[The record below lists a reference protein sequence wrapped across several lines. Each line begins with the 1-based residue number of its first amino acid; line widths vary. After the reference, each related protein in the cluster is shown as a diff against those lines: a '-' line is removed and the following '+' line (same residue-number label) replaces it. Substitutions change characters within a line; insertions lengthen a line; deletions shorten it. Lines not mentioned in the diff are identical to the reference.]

1 MKKST
6 YYELGEH
13 ALKQRLNALRLA
25 RRDIKDIDRLHVRIS
40 ESNAK
45 MGLIPSISLL
55 PVIDCGNCGCCAK
68 SCYDLRHDMI
78 YPQSIMARSINSMI
92 FDTNP
97 ARYFREIDAWLTFN
111 YPRAFRWHIGGDIK
125 SSSYLEGMVDI
136 AEKHK
141 DISFLA
147 FTKMFNIINE
157 YLDSGRSLPS
167 NLKIIFS
174 GWTGLDIP
182 NPHNLPSAHPLFA
195 DGSTSAKDGAKLC
208 KGNCTE
214 CLSKKLLCWS
224 LKPGEEIVFSTH

>member
-1 MKKST
+1 
-6 YYELGEH
+6 
-13 ALKQRLNALRLA
+13 
-25 RRDIKDIDRLHVRIS
+25 
-40 ESNAK
+40 
-45 MGLIPSISLL
+45 
-55 PVIDCGNCGCCAK
+55 
-68 SCYDLRHDMI
+68 
-78 YPQSIMARSINSMI
+78 MI
-92 FDTNP
+92 FDTSP

-224 LKPGEEIVFSTH
+224 LKPGEEIVFPTH